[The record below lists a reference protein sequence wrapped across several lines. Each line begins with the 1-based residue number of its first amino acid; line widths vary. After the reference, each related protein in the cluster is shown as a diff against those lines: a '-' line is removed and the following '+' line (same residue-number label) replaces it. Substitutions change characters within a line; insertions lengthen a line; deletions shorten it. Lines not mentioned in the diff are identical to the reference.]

1 MRCCTCEL
9 RTSHSTTSVLQSSTK
24 YKAEYTMS
32 TRTLSLKWRT
42 TTVRLDVPPGESP
55 VTIAARHFG
64 LVPARTTLVFRGKR
78 YRLDDAVVDA
88 ADDLFAVGDACIM
101 VLGTPAHQ
109 QLDAPSRAAAVARRV
124 PLAGPLIGWLLDA
137 AAAVLVRA
145 RDDWAPALARG
156 LVAVARGV
164 GLFFTSLVP
173 RAPSRARRRAE

>member
-1 MRCCTCEL
+1 
-9 RTSHSTTSVLQSSTK
+9 
-24 YKAEYTMS
+24 MS

-42 TTVRLDVPPGESP
+42 TTARIDVPVGESP
-55 VTIAARHFG
+55 VTTAARHFG

-78 YRLDDAVVDA
+78 YRLDDAVIDA
-88 ADDLFAVGDACIM
+88 ADDLFGVVGDIM

-109 QLDAPSRAAAVARRV
+109 QLDAPSRAAALAHRV

-145 RDDWAPALARG
+145 REDWAPALARG
-156 LVAVARGV
+156 LVAVARGT

-173 RAPSRARRRAE
+173 RAPSRARRRDP

>member
-1 MRCCTCEL
+1 
-9 RTSHSTTSVLQSSTK
+9 
-24 YKAEYTMS
+24 MS

-42 TTVRLDVPPGESP
+42 TAARLDVPVGESP
-55 VTIAARHFG
+55 VTTAARHFG

-78 YRLDDAVVDA
+78 YRLDDAVIDA
-88 ADDLFAVGDACIM
+88 ADDLFGVVGDIM

-109 QLDAPSRAAAVARRV
+109 QLDAPSPAAAVARRV
-124 PLAGPLIGWLLDA
+124 PLLGPLLACVCDVVVAI
-137 AAAVLVRA
+137 LVRA

-173 RAPSRARRRAE
+173 LPSRARRRDP

>member
-1 MRCCTCEL
+1 
-9 RTSHSTTSVLQSSTK
+9 
-24 YKAEYTMS
+24 MS

-42 TTVRLDVPPGESP
+42 TAARLDVPVGESP
-55 VTIAARHFG
+55 ITTAARHFG
-64 LVPARTTLVFRGKR
+64 LVPSRTTLVFRGKR
-78 YRLDDAVVDA
+78 YRLDDAVIDT
-88 ADDLFAVGDACIM
+88 ADDLFGVAGDIM

-109 QLDAPSRAAAVARRV
+109 QLDAPSRAAALAHRV

-156 LVAVARGV
+156 LVAVARGI

-173 RAPSRARRRAE
+173 RAPSRARRRDP

>member
-1 MRCCTCEL
+1 
-9 RTSHSTTSVLQSSTK
+9 
-24 YKAEYTMS
+24 MS

-42 TTVRLDVPPGESP
+42 TTARLDVPVGESP
-55 VTIAARHFG
+55 VTTAARHFG

-88 ADDLFAVGDACIM
+88 ADDLFGVAGDIM

-109 QLDAPSRAAAVARRV
+109 QLDAPSRAAAVAQRV
-124 PLAGPLIGWLLDA
+124 PVLGPLLAFVCDA
-137 AAAVLVRA
+137 IVFLCVRA

-164 GLFFTSLVP
+164 GLFFSSLVP

>member
-1 MRCCTCEL
+1 
-9 RTSHSTTSVLQSSTK
+9 
-24 YKAEYTMS
+24 MS

-42 TTVRLDVPPGESP
+42 TAARLDVPVGESP
-55 VTIAARHFG
+55 VTTAARHFG

-88 ADDLFAVGDACIM
+88 ADDLFGVVGDIL

-109 QLDAPSRAAAVARRV
+109 QLDAPSPVAALVCRV
-124 PLAGPLIGWLLDA
+124 PLLGPLLACVCDA
-137 AAAVLVRA
+137 IVVLCVRA

-156 LVAVARGV
+156 LVAFLRGV

-173 RAPSRARRRAE
+173 RPSRARRRDP

>member
-1 MRCCTCEL
+1 
-9 RTSHSTTSVLQSSTK
+9 
-24 YKAEYTMS
+24 MS

-42 TTVRLDVPPGESP
+42 TAARLDVPVGESP
-55 VTIAARHFG
+55 VTTAARHFG

-78 YRLDDAVVDA
+78 YRLDDAVIDA
-88 ADDLFAVGDACIM
+88 ADDLFGVVGDIM

-124 PLAGPLIGWLLDA
+124 PLLGPLLACVCDA
-137 AAAVLVRA
+137 IVVLCVRA

-164 GLFFTSLVP
+164 GLFFSSLVP
-173 RAPSRARRRAE
+173 RAPSRARRRDP

>member
-1 MRCCTCEL
+1 
-9 RTSHSTTSVLQSSTK
+9 
-24 YKAEYTMS
+24 MS

-42 TTVRLDVPPGESP
+42 TAARLDVPVGESP
-55 VTIAARHFG
+55 VTTAARHFG

-88 ADDLFAVGDACIM
+88 ADDLFGVVGDIM

-109 QLDAPSRAAAVARRV
+109 QLDAPSRAASIAHRV
-124 PLAGPLIGWLLDA
+124 PLLGPLLACLCDA
-137 AAAVLVRA
+137 IVVLCVRA

-156 LVAVARGV
+156 LVAVARGI

-173 RAPSRARRRAE
+173 RPSRARRRDP

>member
-1 MRCCTCEL
+1 
-9 RTSHSTTSVLQSSTK
+9 
-24 YKAEYTMS
+24 MS

-42 TTVRLDVPPGESP
+42 TAARLDVPVGESP
-55 VTIAARHFG
+55 VTTAARHFG

-88 ADDLFAVGDACIM
+88 ADDLFGVVGDIM

-109 QLDAPSRAAAVARRV
+109 QLDAPSRAASIAHRV
-124 PLAGPLIGWLLDA
+124 PLLGPLLACVCDA
-137 AAAVLVRA
+137 IVVLCVRA

-164 GLFFTSLVP
+164 GLFFSSLVP
-173 RAPSRARRRAE
+173 RAPSRARRRDP

>member
-1 MRCCTCEL
+1 
-9 RTSHSTTSVLQSSTK
+9 
-24 YKAEYTMS
+24 MS

-42 TTVRLDVPPGESP
+42 TTARLDVPSGESP
-55 VTIAARHFG
+55 VTTAARHFG

-88 ADDLFAVGDACIM
+88 ADDLFGVVGDIM

-109 QLDAPSRAAAVARRV
+109 QLDAPSPAAAVARRV
-124 PLAGPLIGWLLDA
+124 PVLGPLLACVCDA
-137 AAAVLVRA
+137 IVVLCVRA

-156 LVAVARGV
+156 LVAVLRGV

-173 RAPSRARRRAE
+173 LPSRARRRDP

>member
-1 MRCCTCEL
+1 
-9 RTSHSTTSVLQSSTK
+9 
-24 YKAEYTMS
+24 MS

-42 TTVRLDVPPGESP
+42 TAARLDVPSGESP
-55 VTIAARHFG
+55 VTTAARHFG

-88 ADDLFAVGDACIM
+88 ADDLFGVTGDIM

-109 QLDAPSRAAAVARRV
+109 QLDALSRAAAVAQRV
-124 PLAGPLIGWLLDA
+124 PLLGPLVACVCDA
-137 AAAVLVRA
+137 IVFLCVRA

-164 GLFFTSLVP
+164 GLFFSSLVP
-173 RAPSRARRRAE
+173 RAPSRARRRDP

>member
-1 MRCCTCEL
+1 
-9 RTSHSTTSVLQSSTK
+9 
-24 YKAEYTMS
+24 MS

-42 TTVRLDVPPGESP
+42 TTARIDVPVGESP
-55 VTIAARHFG
+55 VTTAARHFG

-78 YRLDDAVVDA
+78 YRLDDAVIDA
-88 ADDLFAVGDACIM
+88 ADDLFGVVGHIM

-124 PLAGPLIGWLLDA
+124 PLLGPLLACVCVI
-137 AAAVLVRA
+137 VQILVRA

-164 GLFFTSLVP
+164 GLFVSSLVP
-173 RAPSRARRRAE
+173 RAPSRARRRDP

>member
-1 MRCCTCEL
+1 
-9 RTSHSTTSVLQSSTK
+9 
-24 YKAEYTMS
+24 MS
-32 TRTLSLKWRT
+32 TRTLTLKWRT
-42 TTVRLDVPPGESP
+42 TAARLDVPVGESP
-55 VTIAARHFG
+55 VTTAARHFG

-78 YRLDDAVVDA
+78 YRLDDAVIDA
-88 ADDLFAVGDACIM
+88 ADDLFVVGDACIM

-109 QLDAPSRAAAVARRV
+109 QLDAPSRAAALAHRV

-156 LVAVARGV
+156 FVAVTRGV

-173 RAPSRARRRAE
+173 WAPSRARRRDP